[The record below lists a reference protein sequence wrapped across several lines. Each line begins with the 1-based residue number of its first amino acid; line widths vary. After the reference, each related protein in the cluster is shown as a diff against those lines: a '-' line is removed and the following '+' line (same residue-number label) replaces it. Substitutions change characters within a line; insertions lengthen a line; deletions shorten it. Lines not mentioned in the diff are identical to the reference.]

1 MFEDFRKQAEQHS
14 FGDEPEEEQDQT
26 EVFTDQRF
34 LGMTPPQRFLI
45 ALMLLI
51 MAIILGGLFLVVTS
65 KMVLPF

>member
-14 FGDEPEEEQDQT
+14 FSEEHDEGSHESEGFSDG
-26 EVFTDQRF
+26 RF
-34 LGMTPPQRFLI
+34 LGMTAPQRFLV

-65 KMVLPF
+65 RMILPF